1 MSQDLLTQIYNAF
14 DPFQPLDA
22 EKDQDLYVDF
32 EKARGN
38 AKVERDLGRKIE
50 RSQNKPLA
58 QLYAGHRGTGKSTEL
73 LRLKK
78 YLEERKCHVVYFA
91 ADEGDIDPEDAQYT
105 DILIACTRHLL
116 ENLKQADRRIFLPWL
131 EARWQD
137 LIDLALTEIKFDDLK
152 LEIGAKANSSVSEL
166 FAKLSTSIRAIPSE
180 RQKIREKL
188 NAHTVTL
195 LQTLQAF
202 IADAKKKLP
211 DGKEQLVVIV
221 DNLDRIVPIRRA
233 DGRTN
238 HEEIFIDRAEQL
250 RGLGCHV
257 IYTMPIAISIAYSR
271 ANDLANLYELEP
283 SILTVIATN
292 TPDGQPY
299 TEGRQRLQDLIV
311 KRVHRHAPD
320 AKLFP
325 DVFESESVLLRLCE
339 MSGGH
344 VRDLLRLVRTAF
356 DAIDELPLTKEAV
369 DRAITGTRDT
379 YRRSVEEEKEWQVL
393 AKVSRDKSLSGE
405 ATIYRKL
412 LFSRCIL
419 QYAFLGANEHGE
431 VDLQIWYDVHPLVR
445 GVKQFDDAVK
455 SIVMETQQISESNVP
470 LDKIQ
475 IYGNNENVYVNIQE
489 IKHPLLSADAELIN
503 VMDEAEKLYAQMIDA
518 ENYLEASLIARDI
531 HQMYERVADSL
542 KMKQDSDEYAEA
554 IQWSSYWKI
563 RQQTNERRIRS
574 N

>member
-1 MSQDLLTQIYNAF
+1 MSQDLLSQIYNAF

-32 EKARGN
+32 QKARGN
-38 AKVERDLGRKIE
+38 AKIERDLGRKIE

-152 LEIGAKANSSVSEL
+152 LEIGAKATNNVSEL

-180 RQKIREKL
+180 RQKIRDKL

-202 IADAKKKLP
+202 IADAKRKLP

-221 DNLDRIVPIRRA
+221 DNLDRVVPIRRE

-257 IYTMPIAISIAYSR
+257 IYTIPISIAYSR
-271 ANDLANLYELEP
+271 ANDLANLYDREP
-283 SILTVIATN
+283 SVLPITSIN
-292 TPDGQPY
+292 TPDGKPY
-299 TEGRQRLQDLIV
+299 EEGRQELQDLIA
-311 KRVHRHAPD
+311 KRVHRHASE

-325 DVFESESVLLRLCE
+325 DVFESEAVLLRLCE

-356 DAIDELPLTKEAV
+356 DYIDELPLTKEAV
-369 DRAITGTRDT
+369 DLAITGTRDT
-379 YRRSVEEEKEWQVL
+379 YRRSVEDEKEWKVL
-393 AKVSRDKSLSGE
+393 AQVSRDNILSGE
-405 ATIYRKL
+405 AVIYRKL

-419 QYAFLGANEHGE
+419 QYAFLGANEDGE
-431 VDLQIWYDVHPLVR
+431 ADLLIWYDVHPLIR
-445 GVKQFDDAVK
+445 GIQQF
-455 SIVMETQQISESNVP
+455 ES
-470 LDKIQ
+470 
-475 IYGNNENVYVNIQE
+475 
-489 IKHPLLSADAELIN
+489 A
-503 VMDEAEKLYAQMIDA
+503 
-518 ENYLEASLIARDI
+518 
-531 HQMYERVADSL
+531 L
-542 KMKQDSDEYAEA
+542 KNLPA
-554 IQWSSYWKI
+554 
-563 RQQTNERRIRS
+563 
-574 N
+574 

>member
-1 MSQDLLTQIYNAF
+1 MSQDLLTQIYNSF

-22 EKDQDLYVDF
+22 YKDQDLYVDF
-32 EKARGN
+32 QKARGN
-38 AKVERDLGRKIE
+38 AKIEIDLGRKIE

-116 ENLKQADRRIFLPWL
+116 ENLKDADRRLFLPWL
-131 EARWQD
+131 EARWKD
-137 LIDLALTEIKFDDLK
+137 LVDLALTEIKFDDLK
-152 LEIGAKANSSVSEL
+152 VEVGAKASGSVSEL

-195 LQTLQAF
+195 LETLQKF

-211 DGKEQLVVIV
+211 DRKEQLVVIV
-221 DNLDRIVPIRRA
+221 DNLDRVVPIRRA
-233 DGRTN
+233 DERTN

-257 IYTMPIAISIAYSR
+257 IYTIPISIAYSR
-271 ANDLANLYELEP
+271 ANDLANLYDREP
-283 SILTVIATN
+283 SVLPITAIN

-299 TEGRQRLQDLIV
+299 TEGRQELQALLA

-325 DVFESESVLLRLCE
+325 DVFENEAVLLRLCE

-356 DAIDELPLTKEAV
+356 DYIDELPLTKQAV
-369 DRAITGTRDT
+369 DLAITGTRDT

-393 AKVSRDKSLSGE
+393 AQVARDKSLSGDP
-405 ATIYRKL
+405 AIYRKL

-419 QYAFLGANEHGE
+419 QYADLGTNDEGE
-431 VDLQIWYDVHPLVR
+431 ADLKIWYDVHPLIR
-445 GVKQFDDAVK
+445 GIQQF
-455 SIVMETQQISESNVP
+455 Q
-470 LDKIQ
+470 
-475 IYGNNENVYVNIQE
+475 
-489 IKHPLLSADAELIN
+489 SA
-503 VMDEAEKLYAQMIDA
+503 
-518 ENYLEASLIARDI
+518 
-531 HQMYERVADSL
+531 L
-542 KMKQDSDEYAEA
+542 K
-554 IQWSSYWKI
+554 
-563 RQQTNERRIRS
+563 NLPV
-574 N
+574 

>member
-32 EKARGN
+32 QKARGN
-38 AKVERDLGRKIE
+38 AKIERDLGRKIE

-131 EARWQD
+131 EARRKD

-152 LEIGAKANSSVSEL
+152 LEIGAKSNSSVSEL
-166 FAKLSTSIRAIPSE
+166 FANLSTSIRAIPSE
-180 RQKIREKL
+180 RQRIREKL

-195 LQTLQAF
+195 LQTLKEF
-202 IADAKKKLP
+202 IKDAKRKLP

-221 DNLDRIVPIRRA
+221 DNLDRVVPIRRE

-257 IYTMPIAISIAYSR
+257 IYTIPISIAYSR
-271 ANDLANLYELEP
+271 ANHLADCYDREP
-283 SILTVIATN
+283 SVLPITSIN
-292 TPDGQPY
+292 TPNGKPY
-299 TEGRQRLQDLIV
+299 EEGRQELQDLIA

-325 DVFESESVLLRLCE
+325 DVFESEAVLLRLCE

-356 DAIDELPLTKEAV
+356 DYIDELPLTKQAI
-369 DRAITGTRDT
+369 DLAITGTRDT
-379 YRRSVEEEKEWQVL
+379 YRRSVEEEEEWQVL
-393 AKVSRDKSLSGE
+393 AQVARDKSLSGE
-405 ATIYRKL
+405 AKIYREL

-419 QYAFLGANEHGE
+419 QYAYLGETDDGE
-431 VDLQIWYDVHPLVR
+431 ADLQIWYDVHPLIL
-445 GVKQFDDAVK
+445 GIQQF
-455 SIVMETQQISESNVP
+455 Q
-470 LDKIQ
+470 
-475 IYGNNENVYVNIQE
+475 
-489 IKHPLLSADAELIN
+489 SA
-503 VMDEAEKLYAQMIDA
+503 
-518 ENYLEASLIARDI
+518 
-531 HQMYERVADSL
+531 L
-542 KMKQDSDEYAEA
+542 KNLA
-554 IQWSSYWKI
+554 
-563 RQQTNERRIRS
+563 
-574 N
+574 

>member
-32 EKARGN
+32 QKARGN
-38 AKVERDLGRKIE
+38 AKIERDLGRKIE

-78 YLEERKCHVVYFA
+78 YLEERKCYVVYFA

-152 LEIGAKANSSVSEL
+152 LEIGVKATNNVSEL

-180 RQKIREKL
+180 RQKIRDKL

-202 IADAKKKLP
+202 IADAKRKLP

-221 DNLDRIVPIRRA
+221 DNLDRVVPIRRE

-257 IYTMPIAISIAYSR
+257 IYTIPISIAYSR
-271 ANDLANLYELEP
+271 ANDLANLYDREP
-283 SILTVIATN
+283 SVLPITSIN
-292 TPDGQPY
+292 TPDGKPY
-299 TEGRQRLQDLIV
+299 EEGRQELQDLIA
-311 KRVHRHAPD
+311 KRVHRHASE

-325 DVFESESVLLRLCE
+325 DVFESAAVLLRLCE

-356 DAIDELPLTKEAV
+356 DYIDELPLTKEAV
-369 DRAITGTRDT
+369 DLAITGTRDT
-379 YRRSVEEEKEWQVL
+379 YRRSVENEKEWKVL
-393 AKVSRDKSLSGE
+393 AQVSRDNILSGE
-405 ATIYRKL
+405 AVIYRKL

-419 QYAFLGANEHGE
+419 QYAF
-431 VDLQIWYDVHPLVR
+431 WVR
-445 GVKQFDDAVK
+445 
-455 SIVMETQQISESNVP
+455 M
-470 LDKIQ
+470 
-475 IYGNNENVYVNIQE
+475 
-489 IKHPLLSADAELIN
+489 
-503 VMDEAEKLYAQMIDA
+503 
-518 ENYLEASLIARDI
+518 
-531 HQMYERVADSL
+531 
-542 KMKQDSDEYAEA
+542 KMV
-554 IQWSSYWKI
+554 
-563 RQQTNERRIRS
+563 RRIC
-574 N
+574 

>member
-32 EKARGN
+32 QKARGN
-38 AKVERDLGRKIE
+38 AKIERDLGRKIE

-78 YLEERKCHVVYFA
+78 YLEERKCYVVYFA

-152 LEIGAKANSSVSEL
+152 LEIGVKATNNVSEL

-180 RQKIREKL
+180 RQKIRDKL

-202 IADAKKKLP
+202 IADAKRKLP

-221 DNLDRIVPIRRA
+221 DNLDRVVPIRRE

-257 IYTMPIAISIAYSR
+257 IYTIPISIAYSR
-271 ANDLANLYELEP
+271 ANDLANLYDREP
-283 SILTVIATN
+283 SVLPITSIN
-292 TPDGQPY
+292 TPDGKPY
-299 TEGRQRLQDLIV
+299 EEGRQELQDLIA
-311 KRVHRHAPD
+311 KRVHRHASE

-325 DVFESESVLLRLCE
+325 DVFESAAVLLRLCE

-356 DAIDELPLTKEAV
+356 DYIDELPLTKEAV
-369 DRAITGTRDT
+369 DLAITGTRDT
-379 YRRSVEEEKEWQVL
+379 YRRSVENEKEWKVL
-393 AKVSRDKSLSGE
+393 AQVSRDNILCGE
-405 ATIYRKL
+405 AVIYRKL

-419 QYAFLGANEHGE
+419 QYAF
-431 VDLQIWYDVHPLVR
+431 WVR
-445 GVKQFDDAVK
+445 
-455 SIVMETQQISESNVP
+455 M
-470 LDKIQ
+470 
-475 IYGNNENVYVNIQE
+475 
-489 IKHPLLSADAELIN
+489 
-503 VMDEAEKLYAQMIDA
+503 
-518 ENYLEASLIARDI
+518 
-531 HQMYERVADSL
+531 
-542 KMKQDSDEYAEA
+542 KMV
-554 IQWSSYWKI
+554 
-563 RQQTNERRIRS
+563 RRIC
-574 N
+574 

>member
-1 MSQDLLTQIYNAF
+1 MSQDLLSQIYNAF

-32 EKARGN
+32 QKARGN
-38 AKVERDLGRKIE
+38 AKIERDLGRKIE

-116 ENLKQADRRIFLPWL
+116 ENLKQPDRRIFLPWL

-152 LEIGAKANSSVSEL
+152 LEIGAKATNNVSEL

-180 RQKIREKL
+180 RQKIRDKL

-202 IADAKKKLP
+202 IADAKRKLP

-221 DNLDRIVPIRRA
+221 DNLDRVVPIRRE

-257 IYTMPIAISIAYSR
+257 IYTIPISIAYSR
-271 ANDLANLYELEP
+271 ANDLANLYDREP
-283 SILTVIATN
+283 SVLPITSIN
-292 TPDGQPY
+292 TPDGKPY
-299 TEGRQRLQDLIV
+299 EEGRQELQDLIA
-311 KRVHRHAPD
+311 KRVHRHASE

-325 DVFESESVLLRLCE
+325 DVFESEAVLLRLCE

-356 DAIDELPLTKEAV
+356 DYIDELPLTKEAV
-369 DRAITGTRDT
+369 DLAITGTRDT
-379 YRRSVEEEKEWQVL
+379 YRRSVEDEKEWKVL
-393 AKVSRDKSLSGE
+393 AQVSRDNILSGE
-405 ATIYRKL
+405 AVIYRKL

-419 QYAFLGANEHGE
+419 QYAFLGANEDGE
-431 VDLQIWYDVHPLVR
+431 ADLLIWYDVHPLIR
-445 GVKQFDDAVK
+445 GIQQF
-455 SIVMETQQISESNVP
+455 ES
-470 LDKIQ
+470 
-475 IYGNNENVYVNIQE
+475 
-489 IKHPLLSADAELIN
+489 A
-503 VMDEAEKLYAQMIDA
+503 
-518 ENYLEASLIARDI
+518 
-531 HQMYERVADSL
+531 L
-542 KMKQDSDEYAEA
+542 KNLPA
-554 IQWSSYWKI
+554 
-563 RQQTNERRIRS
+563 
-574 N
+574 

>member
-1 MSQDLLTQIYNAF
+1 MSQDLLSQIYNAF

-32 EKARGN
+32 QKARGN
-38 AKVERDLGRKIE
+38 AKIERDLGRKIE

-152 LEIGAKANSSVSEL
+152 LEIGAKATNNVSEL

-180 RQKIREKL
+180 RQKIRDKL

-202 IADAKKKLP
+202 IADAKRKLP

-221 DNLDRIVPIRRA
+221 DNLDRVVPIRRE

-257 IYTMPIAISIAYSR
+257 IYTIPISIAYSR
-271 ANDLANLYELEP
+271 ANDLANLYDREP
-283 SILTVIATN
+283 SVLPITSIN
-292 TPDGQPY
+292 TPDGKPY
-299 TEGRQRLQDLIV
+299 EEGRQELQDLIA
-311 KRVHRHAPD
+311 KRVHRHASE

-325 DVFESESVLLRLCE
+325 DVFESEAVLLRLCE

-356 DAIDELPLTKEAV
+356 DYIDELPLTKEAV
-369 DRAITGTRDT
+369 DLAITGTRDT
-379 YRRSVEEEKEWQVL
+379 YRRSVEDEKEWKVL
-393 AKVSRDKSLSGE
+393 AQVSRDNILSGD
-405 ATIYRKL
+405 A
-412 LFSRCIL
+412 
-419 QYAFLGANEHGE
+419 
-431 VDLQIWYDVHPLVR
+431 DLSQITV
-445 GVKQFDDAVK
+445 
-455 SIVMETQQISESNVP
+455 
-470 LDKIQ
+470 
-475 IYGNNENVYVNIQE
+475 
-489 IKHPLLSADAELIN
+489 
-503 VMDEAEKLYAQMIDA
+503 
-518 ENYLEASLIARDI
+518 
-531 HQMYERVADSL
+531 
-542 KMKQDSDEYAEA
+542 
-554 IQWSSYWKI
+554 
-563 RQQTNERRIRS
+563 
-574 N
+574 

>member
-32 EKARGN
+32 QKARGN
-38 AKVERDLGRKIE
+38 AKIERDLGRKIE

-152 LEIGAKANSSVSEL
+152 LEIGAKATNNVSEL

-180 RQKIREKL
+180 RQKIRDKL

-202 IADAKKKLP
+202 IADAKRKLP

-221 DNLDRIVPIRRA
+221 DNLDRVVPIRRE

-257 IYTMPIAISIAYSR
+257 IYTIPISIAYSR
-271 ANDLANLYELEP
+271 ANDLANLYDREP
-283 SILTVIATN
+283 SVLPITSIN
-292 TPDGQPY
+292 TPDGKPY
-299 TEGRQRLQDLIV
+299 EEGRQELQDLIA
-311 KRVHRHAPD
+311 KRVHRHASE

-325 DVFESESVLLRLCE
+325 DVFESEAVLLRLCE

-356 DAIDELPLTKEAV
+356 DYIDELPLTKEAV
-369 DRAITGTRDT
+369 DLAITGTRDT
-379 YRRSVEEEKEWQVL
+379 YRRSVEDEKEWKVL
-393 AKVSRDKSLSGE
+393 AQVSRDNILSGE
-405 ATIYRKL
+405 AVIYRKL

-419 QYAFLGANEHGE
+419 QYAFLGANEDGE
-431 VDLQIWYDVHPLVR
+431 ADLLIWYDVHPLIR
-445 GVKQFDDAVK
+445 GIQQF
-455 SIVMETQQISESNVP
+455 ES
-470 LDKIQ
+470 
-475 IYGNNENVYVNIQE
+475 
-489 IKHPLLSADAELIN
+489 A
-503 VMDEAEKLYAQMIDA
+503 
-518 ENYLEASLIARDI
+518 
-531 HQMYERVADSL
+531 L
-542 KMKQDSDEYAEA
+542 KNLPA
-554 IQWSSYWKI
+554 
-563 RQQTNERRIRS
+563 
-574 N
+574 

>member
-1 MSQDLLTQIYNAF
+1 MSQDLLSQIYNAF

-32 EKARGN
+32 QKARGN
-38 AKVERDLGRKIE
+38 AKIERDLGRKIE

-152 LEIGAKANSSVSEL
+152 LEIGAKATNNVSEL

-180 RQKIREKL
+180 RQKIRDKL

-202 IADAKKKLP
+202 IADAKRKLP

-221 DNLDRIVPIRRA
+221 DNLDRVVPIRRE
-233 DGRTN
+233 DRRTN

-257 IYTMPIAISIAYSR
+257 IYTIPISIAYSR
-271 ANDLANLYELEP
+271 ANDLANLYDREP
-283 SILTVIATN
+283 SVLPITSIN
-292 TPDGQPY
+292 TPDGKPY
-299 TEGRQRLQDLIV
+299 EEGRQELQDLIA
-311 KRVHRHAPD
+311 KRVHRHASE

-325 DVFESESVLLRLCE
+325 DVFESEAVLLRLCE

-356 DAIDELPLTKEAV
+356 DYIDELPLTKEAV
-369 DRAITGTRDT
+369 DLAITGTRDT
-379 YRRSVEEEKEWQVL
+379 YRRSVEDEKEWKVL
-393 AKVSRDKSLSGE
+393 AQVSRDNILSGE
-405 ATIYRKL
+405 AVIYRKL

-419 QYAFLGANEHGE
+419 QYAFLGANEDGE
-431 VDLQIWYDVHPLVR
+431 ADLLIWYDVHPLIR
-445 GVKQFDDAVK
+445 GIQQF
-455 SIVMETQQISESNVP
+455 ES
-470 LDKIQ
+470 
-475 IYGNNENVYVNIQE
+475 
-489 IKHPLLSADAELIN
+489 A
-503 VMDEAEKLYAQMIDA
+503 
-518 ENYLEASLIARDI
+518 
-531 HQMYERVADSL
+531 L
-542 KMKQDSDEYAEA
+542 KNLPA
-554 IQWSSYWKI
+554 
-563 RQQTNERRIRS
+563 
-574 N
+574 